1 MAVNMTLTPYDKEAR
16 VRLLSRDRMVSM
28 WGNLRIGTSSWVLMV
43 PARRVGYTVAALVLT
58 VLICLLLSI
67 GSMGVLTWVAIVY
80 IAMELAE
87 NFALSYR
94 RSFEGTQ
101 SHRFEKLDD
110 SQRKLVYQRNLLW
123 APRLLASYL
132 RTELEEQTYLRFLVT
147 QQSGGRGSYENIP
160 PNTFRTWGLTRL
172 REFKEFGP
180 RGTAIMDNV
189 LSSSTRGSENEVN
202 QVRDVVTSVDL
213 MVDLWKDVARWVL
226 RCRSVRVEDT
236 LAELPPALSVLGM
249 GIFDALRA
257 LPDDLDTSIDEAV
270 EVLGRYGG
278 ECEVTVILSAD
289 CSEFSKAI
297 NDLQT

>member
-1 MAVNMTLTPYDKEAR
+1 MAINTILTPYDKEAH
-16 VRLLSRDRMVSM
+16 VPLLSRDRMVSIR
-28 WGNLRIGTSSWVLMV
+28 GNLRVRTSSWVLMV
-43 PARRVGYTVAALVLT
+43 PARHVRYIVGALVLT

-87 NFALSYR
+87 KFALSYR

-101 SHRFEKLDD
+101 CHRFEKLDD
-110 SQRKLVYQRNLLW
+110 LQRKLVYQRNLLW
-123 APRLLASYL
+123 AQRLVASYL
-132 RTELEEQTYLRFLVT
+132 RTELEKQTYLQFLVT
-147 QQSGGRGSYENIP
+147 QQSGGHGSYDNIP

-180 RGTAIMDNV
+180 RGTAIMNNV
-189 LSSSTRGSENEVN
+189 LSNSPRGSENEVN

-236 LAELPPALSVLGM
+236 LAELPSALSALGM
-249 GIFDALRA
+249 GIFDTLRA
-257 LPDDLDTSIDEAV
+257 LPDDLDTSIDEAI

-289 CSEFSKAI
+289 SSEFSKAI
-297 NDLQT
+297 NDLPT